1 MHDLIVNNAGA
12 VKTLFIRYLH
22 QRNYDG
28 KLSFDFDDEKL
39 EIKVMWHFNQHIEI
53 VLQLVVYYGIKLYG
67 LFAVS
72 IAIDAAFLYWQQ
84 DNNLYIY

>member
-1 MHDLIVNNAGA
+1 MSKSLKQRRRNMHDLIVNNAGA

-39 EIKVMWHFNQHIEI
+39 EIKVM
-53 VLQLVVYYGIKLYG
+53 
-67 LFAVS
+67 
-72 IAIDAAFLYWQQ
+72 
-84 DNNLYIY
+84 